1 MQFCFLCL
9 CSALSRGM
17 RMVHMAKRVQ
27 QKDAVI
33 ESQQKVATWLDSK
46 VSFCGNTTCTLM
58 MMVPYW

>member
-1 MQFCFLCL
+1 
-9 CSALSRGM
+9 M

-46 VSFCGNTTCTLM
+46 VSFCGNTTRTLM